1 MSTTIEF
8 RPCYGKTS
16 FHDGVRRA
24 SLGAGGAAPSP
35 QSTASTAKPDA
46 PAAVAS
52 EVSFPVGPQVYER
65 DWLLRF
71 QTALLDAPPQLR
83 TAVTAVV
90 CAPEQQDKLRAGEWQ
105 CGCVCYCV
113 CYCVCMQLVCVQ
125 LMCVAVA

>member
-1 MSTTIEF
+1 MSNIEF

-24 SLGAGGAAPSP
+24 GLGAAGATPLP
-35 QSTASTAKPDA
+35 QSSSASNSSASSAKLDA
-46 PAAVAS
+46 PATSS

-90 CAPEQQDKLRAGEWQ
+90 CAPAQQDKLRAGE
-105 CGCVCYCV
+105 
-113 CYCVCMQLVCVQ
+113 
-125 LMCVAVA
+125 